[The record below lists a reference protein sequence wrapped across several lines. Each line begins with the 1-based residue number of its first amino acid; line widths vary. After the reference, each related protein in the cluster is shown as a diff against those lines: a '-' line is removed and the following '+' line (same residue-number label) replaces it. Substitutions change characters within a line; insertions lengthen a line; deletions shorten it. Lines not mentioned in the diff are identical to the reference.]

1 MPAFCPHCG
10 GSVTDEARH
19 CASCG
24 RPTAA
29 PAPAPSPAT
38 PPPLPS
44 SPPAVPGT
52 AQAPGAASAALTRLL
67 KGDWIGPARIAAL
80 PTALL
85 LLLSLVLAS
94 TTEDIPF
101 GSAFPTALAVVLS
114 ALGGHPGLNLSER
127 GSTPLAS
134 LELSFMP
141 LGVTLLWAVAL
152 WFGARL
158 YLRGAA
164 AAGRHFDTAE
174 SLLLGVRGVLSAV
187 LGSLLLA
194 WAAGTS
200 VDLPPSDSSDASA
213 AYLMRFLDLPDVT
226 LSVTNSPLRAA
237 WWTFVLASVVLL
249 PTLCRTARAV
259 WTARRPVLGHWLR
272 AARGAA
278 IALAVPLALGGLFS
292 VVFLVSEDGFSVL
305 VPALLLAPNLAATLL
320 ALGSGASV
328 DFADTLVLTDSSS
341 SSSSLSLFAL
351 HDLSGWVW
359 LSMLLAVVAAVVLGG
374 GVLREAERPA
384 AALRAMV
391 CFVAGFL
398 LLALMA
404 GVSVELSSEVDDSS
418 FLAAAFGE
426 LNLSSA
432 DGGTLSLGLGIPTV
446 LLAAAIWAAL
456 GAFGVP
462 AVADR
467 LGITRLDVSALS
479 ALRERLS
486 ARPGHA
492 PAAVTTVPAP
502 VSVPVPVP
510 VAVTAAVAAAPA
522 GAVEEVAREAVPP
535 QPESAP
541 AQAPA
546 QPATAE
552 DPTERT
558 EPAEPA
564 EPSDSVDEPAE
575 PDAEPTQP
583 ADEPTQPG
591 DEPAAPTDQP
601 TDSTDEPAP
610 PAEKPIEP
618 GAVPTDATDA
628 TDATDSTDEP
638 AGPEAE
644 PAHPAE
650 AAEAAEAAAEPT
662 PTTVDLPVDAPAAPP
677 AEAQDHPVENAAP
690 RPVAPPAQAPPAAAF
705 AHLPTGSMAYPAAG
719 QQAVHAPVP
728 QIPHAPAP
736 QPGRRRIGWGVV
748 AVTLVT
754 SAVLAGGLTAAGIW
768 LTSDRS
774 ASPAHTTRAT
784 GDAVPPAAGAPSS
797 SSAPAPVDPSA
808 PSGSEVSP
816 SASQLSPKDIARQV
830 DGLLEENA
838 PQLGRVGNAITAGSS
853 CSHGAKP
860 VEDARE
866 ELLEVAVKRD
876 DLARRVDLLAP
887 QADGELA
894 EALGDLSTAWT
905 ASAKADRG
913 YASWVS
919 QTVDY
924 INEFGIIGCGHS
936 ETRNLGDLP
945 TTHDAEATAAKRDF
959 AALWNPIA
967 RQYGLTERDPGSI

>member
-1 MPAFCPHCG
+1 M
-10 GSVTDEARH
+10 
-19 CASCG
+19 
-24 RPTAA
+24 
-29 PAPAPSPAT
+29 
-38 PPPLPS
+38 
-44 SPPAVPGT
+44 
-52 AQAPGAASAALTRLL
+52 
-67 KGDWIGPARIAAL
+67 AAL

-94 TTEDIPF
+94 ATEDIPF

-114 ALGGHPGLNLSER
+114 ALGGHPGLELAER
-127 GSTPLAS
+127 DATPLAS

-164 AAGRHFDTAE
+164 AAGRHFDTTEA
-174 SLLLGVRGVLSAV
+174 LLLGVRGVLSAV
-187 LGSLLLA
+187 LGSVLLA

-200 VDLPPSDSSDASA
+200 VGLPSSDSADASA

-249 PTLCRTARAV
+249 PTVCRTATTV
-259 WTARRPVLGHWLR
+259 WTARRPVLGDWLR

-278 IALAVPLALGGLFS
+278 ISLAVPLALGGLFS
-292 VVFLVSEDGFSVL
+292 VVFLVSENDFSVL
-305 VPALLLAPNLAATLL
+305 VPALLLSPNLAVTLL
-320 ALGSGASV
+320 GLGSGASV

-359 LSMLLAVVAAVVLGG
+359 LSVLLAVVAAVVLGA

-404 GVSVELSSEVDDSS
+404 GVSVELSSEVDGSS

-426 LNLSSA
+426 LNIASA
-432 DGGTLSLGLGIPTV
+432 DGSTLSLGLGVPTV
-446 LLAAAIWAAL
+446 LFAATVWAAL

-462 AVADR
+462 ALADR
-467 LGITRLDVSALS
+467 LGIARLDVAALS
-479 ALRERLS
+479 ALRERRS
-486 ARPGHA
+486 GRPGYA
-492 PAAVTTVPAP
+492 PAAMTTVPAP
-502 VSVPVPVP
+502 VSAPVSAPVPVPVP
-510 VAVTAAVAAAPA
+510 VAVTAAVAATPA
-522 GAVEEVAREAVPP
+522 GAVEEVAHDAVPAPP
-535 QPESAP
+535 QSAP
-541 AQAPA
+541 AQTPA
-546 QPATAE
+546 QPATTTE
-552 DPTERT
+552 GPTERT
-558 EPAEPA
+558 NPADPA
-564 EPSDSVDEPAE
+564 DPSDPSDPSDSVDEPAE
-575 PDAEPTQP
+575 HEAQPTQPTDEPTAPPDQPAEPTDP
-583 ADEPTQPG
+583 GAVPTEPT
-591 DEPAAPTDQP
+591 DATEPTDVTDATDTADAMDS
-601 TDSTDEPAP
+601 TDSTDEPA
-610 PAEKPIEP
+610 EP
-618 GAVPTDATDA
+618 
-628 TDATDSTDEP
+628 EP
-638 AGPEAE
+638 EPE

-650 AAEAAEAAAEPT
+650 AAEASAEPTPTPT
-662 PTTVDLPVDAPAAPP
+662 PTTVDPPVGAPAAPP
-677 AEAQDHPVENAAP
+677 AQAQNHPVESAAP

-705 AHLPTGSMAYPAAG
+705 ANLPTGSMAYPAAV
-719 QQAVHAPVP
+719 QQAVHAPAP
-728 QIPHAPAP
+728 HIPAAPAP
-736 QPGRRRIGWGVV
+736 APRPGRRRIGWGVV

-754 SAVLAGGLTAAGIW
+754 SAVLAGGLTAAGMW
-768 LTSDRS
+768 LLSGRS
-774 ASPAHTTRAT
+774 AAPAHPTRAT
-784 GDAVPPAAGAPSS
+784 GDAVPSAAGAPSAS
-797 SSAPAPVDPSA
+797 TAPVSGAPTV

-816 SASQLSPKDIARQV
+816 SASRLSSEDIARQV
-830 DGLLEENA
+830 DGLLEEDA
-838 PQLGRVGNAITAGSS
+838 PQRGRVGKAITAGSS
-853 CSHGAKP
+853 CSHGTKP

-866 ELLEVAVKRD
+866 ELLEAAVKRD

-919 QTVDY
+919 QTVDF
-924 INEFGIIGCGHS
+924 INEFGISGCGKS
-936 ETRNLGDLP
+936 ETRNPGDLP
-945 TTHDAEATAAKRDF
+945 TTHDDEATAAKRDF

>member
-1 MPAFCPHCG
+1 M
-10 GSVTDEARH
+10 TDEARH

-38 PPPLPS
+38 PPLPS

-52 AQAPGAASAALTRLL
+52 AQAPAAASAALTRLL

-85 LLLSLVLAS
+85 LLLSLALAS
-94 TTEDIPF
+94 TTEDVPF
-101 GSAFPTALAVVLS
+101 GSAVPTALAVVLS
-114 ALGGHPGLNLSER
+114 ALGGHPGLNLAER

-164 AAGRHFDTAE
+164 AAGRHLDTAE
-174 SLLLGVRGVLSAV
+174 ALLLGVRGVLSAV

-237 WWTFVLASVVLL
+237 WWTLVLASVVLL
-249 PTLCRTARAV
+249 PTLCRTATAV
-259 WTARRPVLGHWLR
+259 WTARRPVLGDWLR

-292 VVFLVSEDGFSVL
+292 VVFLVSEDDFSVL
-305 VPALLLAPNLAATLL
+305 VPAVLLAPNLAATLL
-320 ALGSGASV
+320 GLGSGASV

-351 HDLSGWVW
+351 HDLSGWIW
-359 LSMLLAVVAAVVLGG
+359 LSVLLAVVAAVVLGA

-384 AALRAMV
+384 AALRAIV

-426 LNLSSA
+426 LNISSA
-432 DGGTLSLGLGIPTV
+432 NGGTLSLGLGVPTV
-446 LLAAAIWAAL
+446 LLSAAVWAAL

-467 LGITRLDVSALS
+467 LGITRLDVAALS
-479 ALRERLS
+479 ALRERLNGRS
-486 ARPGHA
+486 GHA
-492 PAAVTTVPAP
+492 PAAMTTVPAP
-502 VSVPVPVP
+502 VPVP
-510 VAVTAAVAAAPA
+510 VAAAVAAAPA
-522 GAVEEVAREAVPP
+522 GAVEQVAHEAVPAP
-535 QPESAP
+535 PKSAP

-546 QPATAE
+546 QPSTTE
-552 DPTERT
+552 EPTEQTERT
-558 EPAEPA
+558 EPTAPS

-575 PDAEPTQP
+575 PEAEPAQP
-583 ADEPTQPG
+583 ADEPTTPTNQPTAPTAPEDVPADPSDAA
-591 DEPAAPTDQP
+591 DEPTDTGTEPTQ
-601 TDSTDEPAP
+601 
-610 PAEKPIEP
+610 
-618 GAVPTDATDA
+618 
-628 TDATDSTDEP
+628 
-638 AGPEAE
+638 
-644 PAHPAE
+644 PAE
-650 AAEAAEAAAEPT
+650 ATEASVEPT
-662 PTTVDLPVDAPAAPP
+662 PTTVDVPIDAPAASP
-677 AEAQDHPVENAAP
+677 AEARDHPAEVAAP
-690 RPVAPPAQAPPAAAF
+690 QPVAPPAQAPAASGLLETPGGAGPHAAAF
-705 AHLPTGSMAYPAAG
+705 ANLPTGSMAYPAAG

-728 QIPHAPAP
+728 RIPHAPAP

-784 GDAVPPAAGAPSS
+784 GDAVPSAAGAPSS

-808 PSGSEVSP
+808 PSGSDVSP
-816 SASQLSPKDIARQV
+816 SASQLSPEDIARQV

-887 QADGELA
+887 QADGDLA

-924 INEFGIIGCGHS
+924 INEFGITGCGHS

-945 TTHDAEATAAKRDF
+945 TTHDAEATAAKRHF

-967 RQYGLTERDPGSI
+967 RQYGLTEREPGSI